1 MIIKCDQC
9 ETRYKLADELIT
21 QSIFKVKCSKC
32 RNVFTV
38 QKPEKIQPMVLP
50 ETAALPES
58 LPYKIITVSNQKGG
72 VAKTS
77 TAINLAMS
85 LAMADKRVLLIDFD
99 MQASLTI
106 AMGLN
111 SQATKTFYDL
121 LHVPGVSLAN
131 VIVKTKYP
139 NLWLLPSG
147 PNMALLMKKNINQKH
162 FEKILRNKLE
172 EIKDKIDHIIIDT
185 PPSLEFFTIN
195 ALMASDFVIIPTQ
208 CEFLSMHGVAH
219 IEEVINI
226 IKKKQNEDIDY
237 KILITMFNQDS
248 TVAKVI
254 YNKIK
259 TKYQD
264 KLFNTTIDFDIK
276 LQESQIMN
284 IPVAQYDRNSRSAL
298 QYIDLAEE
306 LTSETP

>member
-1 MIIKCDQC
+1 MD
-9 ETRYKLADELIT
+9 
-21 QSIFKVKCSKC
+21 
-32 RNVFTV
+32 
-38 QKPEKIQPMVLP
+38 LP
-50 ETAALPES
+50 EAAALPES
-58 LPYKIITVSNQKGG
+58 LPYKIIAISNQKGG

-85 LAMADKRVLLIDFD
+85 LAMQDKRVLLVDFD

-111 SQATKTFYDL
+111 NQATKTFYDL
-121 LHVPGVSLAN
+121 LHVSGVSLAN
-131 VIVKTKYP
+131 VIIKTKYP

-185 PPSLEFFTIN
+185 PPSIEFFTLN

-219 IEEVINI
+219 IEEVVNI
-226 IKKKQNEDIDY
+226 IKQKQNADIDY

-248 TVAKVI
+248 TATKVI

-264 KLFNTTIDFDIK
+264 KIFNTTIDFDIK

-284 IPVAQYDRNSRSAL
+284 VPVVQYDRNSPSAL
-298 QYIDLAEE
+298 QYMDLARE
-306 LTSETP
+306 LTGDMP

>member
-1 MIIKCDQC
+1 MIIKCEQC

-32 RNVFTV
+32 SNVFTV
-38 QKPEKIQPMVLP
+38 QKPEKIKPLDLPEDAVLP
-50 ETAALPES
+50 ENLAH
-58 LPYKIITVSNQKGG
+58 KIIAISNQKGG

-85 LAMADKRVLLIDFD
+85 LAMQDKRVLLVDFD

-111 SQATKTFYDL
+111 NQAKTFYDL
-121 LHVPGVSLAN
+121 LHKPGATLAN
-131 VIVKTKYP
+131 VILKTKYP

-172 EIKDKIDHIIIDT
+172 GIRDKIDHIIIDT
-185 PPSLEFFTIN
+185 PPSIEFFTLN

-219 IEEVINI
+219 IEEVVNI
-226 IKKKQNEDIDY
+226 IKQRQNENIDY
-237 KILITMFNQDS
+237 KILITMFNQES
-248 TVAKVI
+248 TATKVI

-264 KLFNTTIDFDIK
+264 KIFNTTIDFDTK

-284 IPVAQYDRNSRSAL
+284 IPVAQYDRNCPSAL
-298 QYIDLAEE
+298 QYQALAQE
-306 LTSETP
+306 LTGDTP

>member
-1 MIIKCDQC
+1 MIIKCEQC

-21 QSIFKVKCSKC
+21 QAIFKVKCSKC
-32 RNVFTV
+32 RHVFTV
-38 QKPEKIQPMVLP
+38 QKPEKITPMDLP
-50 ETAALPES
+50 EAAALPES
-58 LPYKIITVSNQKGG
+58 LPYKIITISNQKGG

-85 LAMADKRVLLIDFD
+85 LAMTDKRVLLIDFD

-131 VIVKTKYP
+131 VIIKTKYP

-219 IEEVINI
+219 IEEVVNI
-226 IKKKQNEDIDY
+226 IKKRQNEEIDY

-264 KLFNTTIDFDIK
+264 KIFETTIDFDIK

-284 IPVAQYDRNSRSAL
+284 VPVAQYDRNSRSAS
-298 QYIDLAEE
+298 QYMDLAHE
-306 LTSETP
+306 LTGDKP

>member
-1 MIIKCDQC
+1 MIIKCEQC
-9 ETRYKLADELIT
+9 ETRYKLVDELIT
-21 QSIFKVKCSKC
+21 QAIFKVKCSKC
-32 RNVFTV
+32 GNVFTV
-38 QKPEKIQPMVLP
+38 QKPEKIKPMDLP
-50 ETAALPES
+50 EAAALPES
-58 LPYKIITVSNQKGG
+58 LPYKIIAISNQKGG

-85 LAMADKRVLLIDFD
+85 LAMQDKRVLLVDFD

-111 SQATKTFYDL
+111 NQAKTFYDL
-121 LHVPGVSLAN
+121 LHVSGVSLAN

-185 PPSLEFFTIN
+185 PPSIEFFTLN

-219 IEEVINI
+219 IEEVVNI
-226 IKKKQNEDIDY
+226 IKQKQNADIDY

-248 TVAKVI
+248 TVTKVI

-264 KLFNTTIDFDIK
+264 KIFNTTIDFDIK

-284 IPVAQYDRNSRSAL
+284 VPVAQYDRNSPSAL
-298 QYIDLAEE
+298 QYMDLARE
-306 LTSETP
+306 LTGDKP